1 MNTMQNN
8 VQLIGHLGRNP
19 EVKTLHNGSKVAKL
33 LLATNEYRKNEKG
46 EKQTYTTWHNVSAW
60 GNSADV
66 AEKFL
71 IKGKKIAINGK
82 LSNRM
87 YTDKDGIKR
96 NYTEIIISEL
106 QMIA

>member
-1 MNTMQNN
+1 MSNMQNT

-19 EVKTLHNGSKVAKL
+19 EVKTLDNGKKVAKI

-46 EKQTYTTWHNVSAW
+46 EKHTHTTWHNVSAW
-60 GNSADV
+60 GSAASI
-66 AEKFL
+66 AERFL
-71 IKGKKIAINGK
+71 IKGKKIALTGKIN
-82 LSNRM
+82 NRM

-96 NYTEIIISEL
+96 VYSEVIISDL